1 MTVKLGGI
9 EDGSTLVAKY
19 ISFLI
24 GWVMYLIYRILELN
38 FTTM

>member
-1 MTVKLGGI
+1 MTVKLGGT

-24 GWVMYLIYRILELN
+24 LNYGGWHWMVYLFDI
-38 FTTM
+38 

>member
-9 EDGSTLVAKY
+9 ENGSTLVAKY

-24 GWVMYLIYRILELN
+24 LNDGGRHWMVYLFDI
-38 FTTM
+38 